1 LIYIIEL
8 IRAAQWTASARDARL
23 LAKLI
28 LSERRERL
36 NSRLLARGRPIHDV
50 ERVQGRDDGLG
61 SGRLG
66 PPQSCPRWRR
76 LGAGAG

>member
-36 NSRLLARGRPIHDV
+36 NSRLLARGRPIRDV
-50 ERVQGRDDGLG
+50 ERVQGCDDGL
-61 SGRLG
+61 
-66 PPQSCPRWRR
+66 
-76 LGAGAG
+76 